1 MNRHHIKNKEAHWLL
16 KWLSPIVQSSFLLR
30 LRRVMMKF
38 LPFMQLQS
46 QVENIVYLSWLV
58 DIDQVRERYPD
69 SVQLFEK
76 QGKTIFTILTYQH
89 HHFGF
94 SFLKT
99 LRKWMPSPKQS
110 NWRFYISPD
119 QQEKTAF
126 FDQVIVDQ
134 MMYVMSGRLASDA
147 MPAQYAIQFLHQ
159 KIQQH
164 IQTDI
169 QLDAEYQLQSLVQI
183 NHYKSLP
190 LAWGDF
196 FSSWDEAIRYL
207 VDQEHAWV
215 EWVDQPQKLSQGD
228 IEMPF
233 DFDQIQ
239 AVDVLNIHCPLF
251 KEWGVNEQDVFAFIV
266 PQVDFHVRNERPLS
280 LDC

>member
-1 MNRHHIKNKEAHWLL
+1 MDAFTETKQLVILY
-16 KWLSPIVQSSFLLR
+16 QSRST
-30 LRRVMMKF
+30 K
-38 LPFMQLQS
+38 
-46 QVENIVYLSWLV
+46 
-58 DIDQVRERYPD
+58 
-69 SVQLFEK
+69 
-76 QGKTIFTILTYQH
+76 
-89 HHFGF
+89 
-94 SFLKT
+94 
-99 LRKWMPSPKQS
+99 
-110 NWRFYISPD
+110 
-119 QQEKTAF
+119 KTAF

-147 MPAQYAIQFLHQ
+147 MPAQYASQFLHQ

-233 DFDQIQ
+233 DFDKIQ
-239 AVDVLNIHCPLF
+239 AVDVLNIHCPLL

-280 LDC
+280 LDS